1 LAILKGDVRAIAFL
15 ALACVCAARAGQSDP
30 AVERSYELS
39 GEVIPGTQAS
49 ISLFGATFPYSAS
62 ALTDPHGRFR
72 FTRLRSGSYTVAAF
86 VPGHGETRM
95 TVDVGS
101 GSADVRGRVEIA
113 VKIAQGNLW
122 PDERSVVSTRELSIP
137 DRARKEYAEAQRRLA
152 RHDIEG
158 AILHLHRGVEIAP
171 QFSAAWNNLG
181 TIAYQTKAY
190 ADAEKYF
197 RRALHE
203 DPAAYEPFVNLG
215 GVLLTVGKVDEA
227 YNYNLYSVL
236 KRPNDALA
244 NSQLGMN
251 YMALGKMSL
260 AEKYL
265 LEAVR
270 LDPGHFSNPQLL
282 LAEIFLR
289 RDDQAGAAA
298 QLEDFLKHH
307 PDWPAAAKMRE
318 TIAKLRQEASTKRQ

>member
-1 LAILKGDVRAIAFL
+1 
-15 ALACVCAARAGQSDP
+15 
-30 AVERSYELS
+30 
-39 GEVIPGTQAS
+39 
-49 ISLFGATFPYSAS
+49 
-62 ALTDPHGRFR
+62 
-72 FTRLRSGSYTVAAF
+72 VAAF
-86 VPGHGETRM
+86 VPGRGETRV

-101 GSADVRGRVEIA
+101 GSADARGRVEIA
-113 VKIAQGNLW
+113 VKIE
-122 PDERSVVSTRELSIP
+122 ERSLSPDRSSIVSTRELSIP
-137 DRARKEYAEAQRRLA
+137 DRARKEYAEAQKRLA

-158 AILHLHRGVEIAP
+158 AIQRLQRGVEIAP

-197 RRALHE
+197 RRALRE
-203 DPAAYEPFVNLG
+203 DPAAYEPLVNLG
-215 GVLLTVGKVDEA
+215 GVLLTVGKSDEA

-251 YMALGKMSL
+251 YLALGKTAL

-282 LAEIFLR
+282 LAEIYLR
-289 RDDQAGAAA
+289 RDDRAGAAA
-298 QLEDFLKHH
+298 QLDDFLKHH
-307 PDWPAAAKMRE
+307 PDWPAAAKIRE
-318 TIAKLRQEASTKRQ
+318 TIAKLRQEALTRRQ

>member
-1 LAILKGDVRAIAFL
+1 MRAVAFL
-15 ALACVCAARAGQSDP
+15 ALACVCAGARANQNDS
-30 AVERSYELS
+30 AAERSYELA
-39 GEVIPGTQAS
+39 GEVVPGTQAS

-62 ALTDPHGRFR
+62 ALTDSRGRFR
-72 FTRLRSGSYTVAAF
+72 FTRLRPGSYTVAAF
-86 VPGHGETRM
+86 VPGRGETRV

-101 GSADVRGRVEIA
+101 GSGDPRGRVEIA
-113 VKIAQGNLW
+113 VKIEEGTLS
-122 PDERSVVSTRELSIP
+122 PDGTSVVSTRELSIP
-137 DRARKEYAEAQRRLA
+137 DRARKEYAEAQKKLA

-158 AILHLHRGVEIAP
+158 AVLHLKRAVEIAP

-181 TIAYQTKAY
+181 TIAYQTQAY
-190 ADAEKYF
+190 GDAEKYF
-197 RRALHE
+197 RRALRE
-203 DPAAYEPFVNLG
+203 DPAAYEPLVNLG
-215 GVLLTVGKVDEA
+215 GVLLTVGKVEEG

-251 YMALGKMSL
+251 YLALGKTAL

-282 LAEIFLR
+282 LAEICLR
-289 RDDQAGAAA
+289 RDDRAGAAA
-298 QLEDFLKHH
+298 QLDDFLKHH
-307 PDWPAAAKMRE
+307 PDWPSAAKIRE
-318 TIAKLRQEASTKRQ
+318 TIAKLRREASTQRQ